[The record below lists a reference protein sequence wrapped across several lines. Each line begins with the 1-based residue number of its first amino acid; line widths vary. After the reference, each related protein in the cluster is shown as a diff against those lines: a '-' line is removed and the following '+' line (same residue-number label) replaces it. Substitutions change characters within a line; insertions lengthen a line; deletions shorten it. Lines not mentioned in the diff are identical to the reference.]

1 MGDKDVR
8 GILLELEQVMDLV
21 IVTANTSPRA
31 MKVNEL
37 EKIAVE
43 IFGAERVFSAGTVS
57 EAIDK
62 AVKDSVRPLSEDTIG
77 ILITGSVVTVG
88 EARGIVRKKFA
99 KEVK

>member
-1 MGDKDVR
+1 MR
-8 GILLELEQVMDLV
+8 Q
-21 IVTANTSPRA
+21 PRA
-31 MKVNEL
+31 DETQRISKRLPSRSSKPDEQC
-37 EKIAVE
+37 
-43 IFGAERVFSAGTVS
+43 GAGTVA

-88 EARGIVRKKFA
+88 EARGIVRKKLA